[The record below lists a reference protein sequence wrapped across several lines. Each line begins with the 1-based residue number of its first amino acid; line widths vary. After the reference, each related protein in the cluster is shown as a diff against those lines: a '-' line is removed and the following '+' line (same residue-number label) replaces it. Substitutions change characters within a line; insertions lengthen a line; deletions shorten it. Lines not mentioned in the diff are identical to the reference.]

1 MCTRFTTIRVNATDA
16 PSDAAFDAAGQDVG
30 LAPSG
35 LLNGTRS
42 PVGDRHARKIA
53 VEPAELTVGGPANEP
68 RLSVLTLAVEALSS
82 KGDSRD
88 VHR

>member
-16 PSDAAFDAAGQDVG
+16 PSDAAFGAAGVG
-30 LAPSG
+30 LAPNGSPD
-35 LLNGTRS
+35 GTRS
-42 PVGDRHARKIA
+42 TARDRHAGKIA

-68 RLSVLTLAVEALSS
+68 RLSVLTLAVEAQSS
-82 KGDSRD
+82 RGDSRD